1 MKRVLS
7 IICLFCLFVSLVGC
21 QSNDS
26 SSILSN
32 SNVKS
37 GDIDYSD
44 EFRNVALELMRNKET
59 NSGFNIVGTVSDQNK
74 ADYIETLFT
83 ELNLSNVRQEPIL
96 LDGWSLTDVSMS
108 FACDCDDSG
117 ILTLHRIGVYPSNFS
132 YNATDFDVVYIENG
146 VEKDYSN
153 IDIKNKG
160 VLLGKSV
167 DIKQSVDLAIEKGAA
182 FVIYPYISDYSPV
195 GYKVDVSLD
204 LPTTIPIF
212 VLSKGNFNTVY
223 KYLDENKMIRISLT
237 GTSVLSSNVESSFV
251 IGEIEGKK
259 KDKYV
264 YVTANRDSIDSGFM
278 SSNLNVAE
286 LYLLAKE
293 LKESN
298 FKPYYTIRFMVTTG
312 QEWGSISKNE
322 YNIGISKY
330 LETFENLEDIQSVLV
345 IDGSKPLEG
354 KVVTETQIGNSEE
367 IRGKLETYNTEFKEK
382 EYRFINV
389 INEVSDMF
397 ITEGLVWYEKNVPV
411 VIQAEPMSS
420 EYKEIEDT
428 SLDNPELGIDK
439 VQSQFLIEYYMGV
452 IKLLSSK

>member
-1 MKRVLS
+1 MRRVLS
-7 IICLFCLFVSLVGC
+7 IICIFCLFVSLIGC

-26 SSILSN
+26 KTILSN
-32 SNVKS
+32 PNVKS
-37 GDIDYSD
+37 GDIDYSE
-44 EFRNVALELMRNKET
+44 EFRNIALELMRNKET

-74 ADYIETLFT
+74 ADYIEGLFN
-83 ELNLSNVRQEPIL
+83 ELNLSNVRQESVL

-132 YNATDFDVVYIENG
+132 YNNTDFGVVYIENG

-153 IDIKNKG
+153 IDVKNKG
-160 VLLGKSV
+160 VLLGKSA
-167 DIKQSVDLAIEKGAA
+167 DIKRGVALAIEKGAA

-195 GYKVDVSLD
+195 GYKVDISLD
-204 LPTTIPIF
+204 LPTTIPVF

-223 KYLDENKMIRISLT
+223 KYLDENKMINVTLT
-237 GTSVLSSNVESSFV
+237 GTSALSSDVDGSFV
-251 IGEIEGKK
+251 IGEIEGKQ

-293 LKESN
+293 LKETN

-312 QEWGSISKNE
+312 QEWGSISENE
-322 YNIGISKY
+322 YNIGILKY
-330 LETFENLEDIQSVLV
+330 LDAFEDLKDIQSVLV

-354 KVVTETQIGNSEE
+354 TVVTETQIGNSEE
-367 IRGKLETYNTEFKEK
+367 LKSKLEDYNVEFKERG
-382 EYRFINV
+382 YRFTNV
-389 INEVSDMF
+389 INDVSDIF
-397 ITEGLVWYEKNVPV
+397 ITEGLIWNEKGIPV

-420 EYKEIEDT
+420 EYKGIENT
-428 SLDNPELGIDK
+428 SLDNPELAIDT
-439 VQSQFLIEYYMGV
+439 VQAQFLIEYYIGV